1 MELMAEGQWKR
12 WDAVARLGAGKLT
25 LQEAA
30 RVLRL
35 SVRQVR
41 RIRRAVERAG
51 RAGLC
56 HGNAGQVPVNKL
68 RAAVRTRILRLRR
81 TKYRDFND
89 AHFTEKLA
97 EEQPPLRIS
106 VRTVRRVLRA
116 GGVPAVRRRRPP
128 KHPAPSRS
136 QGAGRADAPVGRKP
150 PRLAGGG
157 CPVRC

>member
-1 MELMAEGQWKR
+1 MELMAEWQWKR
-12 WDAVARLGAGKLT
+12 WDTVARLGAGKLT

-51 RAGLC
+51 RAGLR

-68 RAAVRTRILRLRR
+68 RAAVRNRILRLRR

-89 AHFTEKLA
+89 AHFTEKLG
-97 EEQPPLRIS
+97 EERPRS
-106 VRTVRRVLRA
+106 GSRCGRCAACCARA
-116 GGVPAVRRRRPP
+116 ACRPC
-128 KHPAPSRS
+128 
-136 QGAGRADAPVGRKP
+136 V
-150 PRLAGGG
+150 GGG
-157 CPVRC
+157 HRSI